1 MRFPAILFAGAL
13 VLLSGCSAQPKEN
26 YQQAYEQY
34 LADGS
39 VTLTTLHTL
48 GDPHKTQQVVVGS
61 LHMTLDAL
69 AYLDQRAHPTPE
81 QKLEEIKLAREVLDY
96 MLAHRDDFDPRLPS
110 VQAGVRGLQKI
121 LTEPDDIRRL
131 TQLSDYMEKQKP

>member
-1 MRFPAILFAGAL
+1 MKFPTVIFVSTMA
-13 VLLSGCSAQPKEN
+13 LLSGCCTQPREN

-39 VTLTTLHTL
+39 VTLSTLHTL

-69 AYLDQRAHPTPE
+69 AYLDQKTQPTPE
-81 QKLEEIKLAREVLDY
+81 QKQEEIKLARAVLDY

-110 VQAGVRGLQKI
+110 VQAGLRAMRKI
-121 LTEPDDIRRL
+121 LTEPKDVRRL
-131 TQLSDYMEKQKP
+131 TELSDYFERQKP